1 MILVTEPARSV
12 RYLYKKMKKNMGSAD
27 RVIRMVTAAV
37 FVALSLT
44 EIVTGT
50 MAFILAAGGIVLGV
64 TSFFGF
70 CPLYI
75 PLGISTL
82 REDEHDVKH
91 DGVD

>member
-1 MILVTEPARSV
+1 MILVTEPGPDI

-27 RVIRMVTAAV
+27 RIIRMVTAAV

-44 EIVTGT
+44 EIVTGAT
-50 MAFILAAGGIVLGV
+50 AFILAAGGTLLGV

-70 CPLYI
+70 CPLYV
-75 PLGISTL
+75 PLGISSL
-82 REDEHDVKH
+82 REGDHDIEH

>member
-1 MILVTEPARSV
+1 MILVTEPGQSI

-44 EIVTGT
+44 EIVTGIT
-50 MAFILAAGGIVLGV
+50 AFILAAGGIVLGV

-70 CPLYI
+70 CPLYV

-82 REDEHDVKH
+82 RDSDRHVKH